1 MSHLNIKYVQETPA
15 GHTSRERDREN
26 SPRMITYTNFAT
38 LANILWN
45 TSRERDRENSPRM
58 ITYTNF
64 ATLANILWTYLQ
76 QIYEA

>member
-38 LANILWN
+38 LANILW
-45 TSRERDRENSPRM
+45 
-58 ITYTNF
+58 
-64 ATLANILWTYLQ
+64 TYLQ